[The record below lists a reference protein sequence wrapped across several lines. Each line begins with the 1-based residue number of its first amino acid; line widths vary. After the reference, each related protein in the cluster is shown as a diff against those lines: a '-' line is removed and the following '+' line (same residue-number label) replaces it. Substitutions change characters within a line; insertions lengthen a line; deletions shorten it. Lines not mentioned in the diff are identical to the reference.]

1 MPQSVVQKLVAG
13 HLTAGEAVAGCEIGL
28 RIDQVLLTDTNGT
41 MAWLQFEAMGFSRVQ
56 APTVVT
62 YADHNVYQFD
72 SRNTDDHRYLAT
84 VSRHYGGHYSKPGN
98 GICHQVHLETFG
110 APGLAL
116 LGSDSHTPLCGALG
130 MLAIG
135 AGGLDVACAMGGAP
149 YFLSMPQVVRV
160 VLKGRLRPWVTAKD
174 VILELLRRLTVRGG
188 FGKIFEYAGPGV
200 GTLTVPQRATIA
212 NMGAELGLTTSV
224 FPSDDVTRSY
234 LARLGREAEWQ
245 PLAPDPE
252 ARYDETIE
260 VDLGALEPLV
270 ALPGSP
276 DHVVPVGDVEGTTID
291 QVLVGSCTNGSWE
304 DMYVVAEILRGR
316 RVHPDVSFV
325 LFPASQQ
332 ILETMAR
339 KGLVA
344 DLIAAG
350 AVVSESTCGACP
362 GIGHVPASGSKSLRA
377 FNRNFPGRSGVKDD
391 EVYLCSSQ
399 TASVSAL
406 RGVITDPRRLGR
418 APEVVFPPR
427 FAPATA
433 GLIPP
438 ATDGAAAAVIKGPNI
453 REVPIGQPVGDEVAG
468 SVLIRVGDKVS
479 TDDILPAG
487 AQILVFRSN
496 IPAIAEFLFKH
507 VDPEFP
513 ARARAAG
520 TGFIVAGQ
528 TYGQGSSREHA
539 AIAPMYL
546 GVRGVLAKTFAR
558 IHRANL
564 INWGILP
571 LEFADPADYDTIVP
585 GHRLRIRGI
594 TAGLAEGRL
603 TVEDETTGRQVA
615 VRCVLTDREREILLA
630 GGRLRHTVQ
639 QGAGAHPRRPRAS
652 TEAGAD
658 APRSPRG
665 PA

>member
-1 MPQSVVQKLVAG
+1 VPSNLVQKLIQS
-13 HLTAGEAVAGCEIGL
+13 HLVSGSPVPGEEVGL
-28 RIDQVLLTDTNGT
+28 RVDQVLLTDTNGT
-41 MAWLQFEAMGFSRVQ
+41 MAWLQFEAMELERVE
-56 APTVVT
+56 APLVVT
-62 YADHNVYQFD
+62 YADHQVYQFD
-72 SRNTDDHRYLAT
+72 SRNTDDHRYLAS
-84 VSRHYGGHYSKPGN
+84 VSRRYGGYYSKPGN

-110 APGLAL
+110 APARVL

-135 AGGLDVACAMGGAP
+135 AGGLDVACVMGGGP
-149 YFLSMPQVVRV
+149 YYLLMPRVVRV
-160 VLKGRLRPWVTAKD
+160 VLTGRLRPWVAAKD

-200 GTLTVPQRATIA
+200 ATLTVPQRATIA

-224 FPSDDVTRSY
+224 FPSDDVTRGH

-245 PLAPDPE
+245 PLAPD
-252 ARYDETIE
+252 AGAAYDETIE
-260 VDLGALEPLV
+260 VDLGAIDPLV

-276 DHVVPVGDVEGTTID
+276 DNVVPVGEVEGTSIE

-339 KGLVA
+339 KGLVG

-350 AVVSESTCGACP
+350 AVLSESTCGACP

-377 FNRNFPGRSGVKDD
+377 FNRNFPGRSGVSGDQ
-391 EVYLCSSQ
+391 VYLSSTQ
-399 TASVSAL
+399 TACVSAL

-418 APEVVFPPR
+418 SPEVVFPPR
-427 FAPATA
+427 FTPTAA

-438 ATDGAAAAVIKGPNI
+438 ARDGQPGEVVKGPNI
-453 REVPIGQPVGDEVAG
+453 RDVPMGRPLGDEVKG
-468 SVLIRVGDKVS
+468 PVLIKLGDKVS
-479 TDDILPAG
+479 TDDISPSG
-487 AQILVFRSN
+487 SSVLVFRSN
-496 IPAIAEFLFKH
+496 IPAIAEFTFRN
-507 VDPEFP
+507 VDPDFVT
-513 ARARAAG
+513 RARTAG
-520 TGFIVAGQ
+520 GGFIVAGQ
-528 TYGQGSSREHA
+528 TYGQGSSREVA
-539 AIAPMYL
+539 AVAPMYL

-571 LEFADPADYDTIVP
+571 LEFANTGDYDLV
-585 GHRLRIRGI
+585 GAGAQLRV
-594 TAGLAEGRL
+594 AGLGAGLDTGTL
-603 TVEDETTGRQVA
+603 TVEDETGGHRIP
-615 VRCVLTDREREILLA
+615 VRCPLTDRERAILRA
-630 GGRLRHTVQ
+630 GGRLAHTRVART
-639 QGAGAHPRRPRAS
+639 AGD
-652 TEAGAD
+652 G
-658 APRSPRG
+658 SPK
-665 PA
+665 

>member
-1 MPQSVVQKLVAG
+1 MGQGLVQKLIGSHLVAG
-13 HLTAGEAVAGCEIGL
+13 EPAGGREVGV
-28 RIDQVLLTDTNGT
+28 RVDQVLLTDTNGT
-41 MAWLQFEAMGFSRVQ
+41 MAWLQFEAMGFPRVQ
-56 APTVVT
+56 VPTVVT
-62 YADHNVYQFD
+62 YADHQVYQFD

-84 VSRHYGGHYSKPGN
+84 VSRRYGGWYSKPGN
-98 GICHQVHLETFG
+98 GICHQVQLEAFG
-110 APGLAL
+110 APGLVL

-149 YFLSMPQVVRV
+149 YFFPMPQVVRV
-160 VLKGRLRPWVTAKD
+160 VLTGRLRPWVSAKD

-200 GTLTVPQRATIA
+200 AGLTVPQRATIA

-224 FPSDDVTRSY
+224 FPSDEVTRSY
-234 LARLGREAEWQ
+234 LARLGRDGEWR
-245 PLAPDPE
+245 PLDAD
-252 ARYDETIE
+252 ADAAYDDTMEL
-260 VDLGALEPLV
+260 DLGSLVPLV

-276 DHVVPVGDVEGTTID
+276 DQVVPVTEVAGTPIE

-304 DMYVVAEILRGR
+304 DMFVVAEILRGR
-316 RVHPDVSFV
+316 QVHPDVSFV

-339 KGLVA
+339 QGLVA
-344 DLIAAG
+344 DLLAAG

-391 EVYLCSSQ
+391 QIYLSSSQ
-399 TASVSAL
+399 TACVSAL
-406 RGVITDPRRLGR
+406 RGVITDPRTLGP

-427 FAPATA
+427 FTRTTA
-433 GLIPP
+433 GLIQP
-438 ATDGAAAAVIKGPNI
+438 AGNGGAAEVVKGPNI
-453 REVPIGQPVGDEVAG
+453 REVPIGRPPGDELTG
-468 SVLIRVGDKVS
+468 PVLLKAGDKVS
-479 TDDILPAG
+479 TDDISPSG
-487 AQILVFRSN
+487 AQVLVFRSN
-496 IPAIAEFLFKH
+496 VPAIAEYTFKNL
-507 VDPEFP
+507 DPEFV

-520 TGFIVAGQ
+520 GGFIVAAQ
-528 TYGQGSSREHA
+528 TYGQGSSREAA

-571 LEFADPADYDTIVP
+571 LEFAEPADYDAIAL
-585 GHRLRIRGI
+585 GDRLAIRGI
-594 TAGLAEGRL
+594 ADGLAAGAL
-603 TVEDETTGRQVA
+603 TVEDDTTGRRIP
-615 VRCVLTDREREILLA
+615 VRCVLTPREREILLA
-630 GGRLRHTVQ
+630 GGRLRHT
-639 QGAGAHPRRPRAS
+639 
-652 TEAGAD
+652 
-658 APRSPRG
+658 RSGSPS